1 MRSGVDAERS
11 TSRYWHR
18 IEAQMLAQPA
28 QQVRAAG
35 AAAADEHRDANR
47 RRVQGR
53 EHAAFE
59 LGTGDG
65 HDALT
70 ES

>member
-1 MRSGVDAERS
+1 
-11 TSRYWHR
+11 
-18 IEAQMLAQPA
+18 MLAQPA
-28 QQVRAAG
+28 QQVGAAG
-35 AAAADEHRDANR
+35 AAAADEHGNANR
-47 RRVQGR
+47 RRVEGR

-65 HDALT
+65 HEALT

>member
-1 MRSGVDAERS
+1 
-11 TSRYWHR
+11 
-18 IEAQMLAQPA
+18 MLAQPA
-28 QQVRAAG
+28 QQVSAPG
-35 AAAADEHRDANR
+35 AAAPDEHGNPNR
-47 RRVQGR
+47 RRFEGR

-65 HDALT
+65 HEALT